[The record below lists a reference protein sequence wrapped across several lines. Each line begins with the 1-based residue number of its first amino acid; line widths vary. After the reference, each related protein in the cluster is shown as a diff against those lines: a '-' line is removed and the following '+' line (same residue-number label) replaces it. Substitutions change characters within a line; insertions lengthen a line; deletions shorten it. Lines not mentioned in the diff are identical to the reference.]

1 MSAQTTFVIHAL
13 ETHNSRLD
21 KEAIVLA
28 EAEAGNDVFFEG
40 VRLALD
46 PMVTFGVK
54 KIPKH
59 SGPDGQ
65 GLPWAAFRV
74 LADNL
79 AQRKLTGDAA
89 RDAIELCL
97 KTATKSEWNDWYMR
111 ILQKDLRAGF
121 GENTINKVV
130 GKKYAKYS
138 IPIFSCQLAHD
149 SANHESKVSGR
160 KLIEVKLD
168 GVRVITVVYP
178 DGRVDQYS
186 RNGKEL
192 VNFPHVKEQFAKT
205 VTGVTEPVVFDG
217 EIMSGSFQDLM
228 KQIHRK
234 SDAQAQDAVLN
245 LFDILSLKDFEAGK
259 SKRTQIERSAKLVAW
274 KDLWAEET
282 PNITVVGQELVDLD
296 TDAGQKRYREIN
308 AQAIAGGYEGIM
320 LKDPDAG
327 YECKRSVAW
336 LKLKPFIEVS
346 LTVVG
351 TEEGTGKNE
360 GRLGA
365 LIVEG
370 VDDGKTIRTN
380 VGSGLT
386 DDQRISYWQSKD
398 KCIGM
403 VAEVRADAVTQNQD
417 GSYSLRFPRFLRFRG
432 FEAGEKL

>member
-13 ETHNSRLD
+13 ETHPSRLE
-21 KEAIVLA
+21 KEAIIEA
-28 EAEAGNDVFFEG
+28 EAKAGNDVFFEG

-97 KTATKSEWNDWYMR
+97 KTAKQSEWNDWYMR

-149 SANHESKVSGR
+149 SANHESKVSGK

-168 GVRVITVVYP
+168 GVRVITIVYP

-192 VNFPHVKEQFAKT
+192 VNFPHVKEQFART

-245 LFDILSLKDFEAGK
+245 VFDILSLKDFEAGK
-259 SKRTQIERSAKLVAW
+259 SKRTQTERSAKLLAW
-274 KDLWAEET
+274 KDLWSDET
-282 PNITVVGQELVDLD
+282 PNIHVVGQVLVDLD
-296 TDAGQKRYREIN
+296 TPEGQKRYKEIN

-320 LKDPDAG
+320 LKDPEAG

-351 TEEGTGKNE
+351 IEEGTGKNV

-365 LIVEG
+365 FIVEG

-386 DDQRISYWQSKD
+386 DDQRTEFWKSKED
-398 KCIGM
+398 CVGM
-403 VAEVRADAVTQNQD
+403 VAEVRADAITQNQD

-432 FEAGEKL
+432 FEPGEKL

>member
-1 MSAQTTFVIHAL
+1 MTAQTTFVIHAL

-28 EAEAGNDVFFEG
+28 EAQAGNDVFFEG

-97 KTATKSEWNDWYMR
+97 KTAKQSEWNDWYMR

-149 SANHESKVSGR
+149 SANHESKVSGK

-168 GVRVITVVYP
+168 GVRVITIVYP

-192 VNFPHVKEQFAKT
+192 VNFPHVKEQFART

-245 LFDILSLKDFEAGK
+245 VFDILSLKDFESGK
-259 SKRTQIERSAKLVAW
+259 SKRTQTERSAKLLAW
-274 KDLWAEET
+274 KDLWSEET
-282 PNITVVGQELVDLD
+282 PNIHVVGQVLIDLD
-296 TDAGQKRYREIN
+296 TPEGQKRYKEIN

-320 LKDPDAG
+320 LKDPEAG

-346 LTVVG
+346 LTVVE
-351 TEEGTGKNE
+351 TEEGTGKNVGRMGALVCE
-360 GRLGA
+360 GTDDGRL
-365 LIVEG
+365 
-370 VDDGKTIRTN
+370 IRVN
-380 VGSGLT
+380 VGSGFS
-386 DDQRISYWQSKD
+386 DQQREDFWNCRAD
-398 KCIGM
+398 GH
-403 VAEVRADAVTQNQD
+403 VVEVRADAITQNQD
-417 GSYSLRFPRFLRFRG
+417 GSYSLRFPRFKGFRG
-432 FEAGEKL
+432 FAPGEKM

>member
-13 ETHNSRLD
+13 ETHPSRLE
-21 KEAIVLA
+21 KEAIIEA
-28 EAEAGNDVFFEG
+28 EAKAGNDVFFEG

-97 KTATKSEWNDWYMR
+97 KTAKQSEWNDWYMR

-149 SANHESKVSGR
+149 SANHESKVSGK

-168 GVRVITVVYP
+168 GVRVITIVYP

-192 VNFPHVKEQFAKT
+192 VNFPHVKEQFART
-205 VTGVTEPVVFDG
+205 VIGVTEPVVFDG

-245 LFDILSLKDFEAGK
+245 VFDILSLKDFESGK
-259 SKRTQIERSAKLVAW
+259 SKRTQTERSAKLLAW
-274 KDLWAEET
+274 KDLWSDET
-282 PNITVVGQELVDLD
+282 PNIHVVGQVLVDLD
-296 TDAGQKRYREIN
+296 TPEGQKRYREIN

-351 TEEGTGKNE
+351 VEEGTGKNV

-365 LIVEG
+365 FIVEG

-386 DDQRISYWQSKD
+386 DDQRIEFWKSKED
-398 KCIGM
+398 CVGM
-403 VAEVRADAVTQNQD
+403 VAEVRADAITQNQD
-417 GSYSLRFPRFLRFRG
+417 GTYSLRFPRFLRFRG
-432 FEAGEKL
+432 FKAGEKL

>member
-1 MSAQTTFVIHAL
+1 MTAQTTFVIHAL
-13 ETHNSRLD
+13 ETHPSRLE

-97 KTATKSEWNDWYMR
+97 KTAKQGEWNDWYMR

-149 SANHESKVSGR
+149 SANHESKVSGK

-168 GVRVITVVYP
+168 GVRVITIVYP

-192 VNFPHVKEQFAKT
+192 VNFPHVKEQFART
-205 VTGVTEPVVFDG
+205 VAGVTEPVVFDG

-259 SKRTQIERSAKLVAW
+259 SKRTQTERSAKLVAW

-296 TDAGQKRYREIN
+296 TVEGQQRYREIN
-308 AQAIAGGYEGIM
+308 AQAIEGGYEGIM

-346 LTVVG
+346 LEVIDV
-351 TEEGTGKNE
+351 EEGTGKNE

-365 LIVEG
+365 LVCSG
-370 VDDGKTIRTN
+370 VDDGKDIRVN
-380 VGSGLT
+380 VGSGLS
-386 DDQRISYWQSKD
+386 DEQRSDIWADRTSV
-398 KCIGM
+398 IGQL
-403 VAEVRADAVTQNQD
+403 VEVRADAITQNQD
-417 GSYSLRFPRFLRFRG
+417 GTYSLRFPRFKGFRG
-432 FEAGEKL
+432 FVPGEKL

>member
-1 MSAQTTFVIHAL
+1 MTDPCYRVITDL
-13 ETHNSRLD
+13 ENHPSRLN
-21 KEAIVLA
+21 KEAIIQAQA
-28 EAEAGNDVFFEG
+28 ELGNDVFFEG
-40 VRLALD
+40 IRLALD

-54 KIPKH
+54 KVPKH

-65 GLPWAAFRV
+65 GLPWVAFRA
-74 LADNL
+74 LADSL
-79 AQRKLTGDAA
+79 AKRELTGDAA
-89 RDAIELCL
+89 RKAIELAL
-97 KTATKSEWNDWYMR
+97 SASKQREWNDWYMR

-121 GENTINKVV
+121 SENTVNKVV
-130 GKKYAKYS
+130 GKKYAKYT
-138 IPIFSCQLAHD
+138 IPVFSCQLAHD

-192 VNFPHVKEQFAKT
+192 VNFPHVKEQLAKIA
-205 VTGVTEPVVFDG
+205 GQFTEAMVLDG

-245 LFDILSLKDFEAGK
+245 LFDALPLVQFEKGISPTTQTQRSEWLNAWFNSNKDA
-259 SKRTQIERSAKLVAW
+259 L
-274 KDLWAEET
+274 
-282 PNITVVGQELVDLD
+282 PNVTVVGQELVDLD
-296 TDAGQKRYREIN
+296 TPEGQQRYREIN
-308 AQAIAGGYEGIM
+308 AQAIEGGYEGIM
-320 LKDPDAG
+320 LKDVDAV

-346 LTVVG
+346 LSVIGV
-351 TEEGTGKNE
+351 EEGTGKNI

-386 DDQRISYWQSKD
+386 DDQRVGFWKFKD
-398 KCIGM
+398 DCVGM

-432 FEAGEKL
+432 FAVGEKL

>member
-13 ETHNSRLD
+13 ETHPSRLE
-21 KEAIVLA
+21 KEAIIEA
-28 EAEAGNDVFFEG
+28 EAKAGNDVFFEG

-97 KTATKSEWNDWYMR
+97 KTAKQSEWNDWYMR

-149 SANHESKVSGR
+149 SANHESKVSGK

-168 GVRVITVVYP
+168 GVRVITIVYP

-192 VNFPHVKEQFAKT
+192 VNFPHVKEQFART

-245 LFDILSLKDFEAGK
+245 VFDILSLKDFESGK
-259 SKRTQIERSAKLVAW
+259 SKRTQTERSAKLLAW
-274 KDLWAEET
+274 KDLWSDET
-282 PNITVVGQELVDLD
+282 PNIHVVGQVLVDLD
-296 TDAGQKRYREIN
+296 TPEGQKRYREIN

-351 TEEGTGKNE
+351 VEEGTGKNV

-365 LIVEG
+365 FIVEG

-386 DDQRISYWQSKD
+386 DDQRIEFWKSKED
-398 KCIGM
+398 CVGM
-403 VAEVRADAVTQNQD
+403 VAEVRADAITQNQD
-417 GSYSLRFPRFLRFRG
+417 GTYSLRFPRFLRFRG
-432 FEAGEKL
+432 FKAGEKL

>member
-13 ETHNSRLD
+13 ETHPSRLE
-21 KEAIVLA
+21 KEAIIEA
-28 EAEAGNDVFFEG
+28 EAKAGNDVFFEG

-97 KTATKSEWNDWYMR
+97 KTAKQSEWNDWYMR

-149 SANHESKVSGR
+149 SANHESKVSGK

-168 GVRVITVVYP
+168 GVRVITIVYP

-192 VNFPHVKEQFAKT
+192 VNFPHVKEQFART

-217 EIMSGSFQDLM
+217 EIMSGTFQDLM

-245 LFDILSLKDFEAGK
+245 VFDILSLKDFEAGK
-259 SKRTQIERSAKLVAW
+259 SKRTQTERSAKLLAW
-274 KDLWAEET
+274 KDLWSDET
-282 PNITVVGQELVDLD
+282 PNIHVVGQVLVDLD
-296 TDAGQKRYREIN
+296 TPEGQKRYKEIN

-320 LKDPDAG
+320 LKDPEAG

-351 TEEGTGKNE
+351 IEEGTGKNV

-365 LIVEG
+365 FIVEG

-386 DDQRISYWQSKD
+386 DDQRTEFWKSKED
-398 KCIGM
+398 CVGM
-403 VAEVRADAVTQNQD
+403 VAEVRADAITQNQD

-432 FEAGEKL
+432 FEPGEKL